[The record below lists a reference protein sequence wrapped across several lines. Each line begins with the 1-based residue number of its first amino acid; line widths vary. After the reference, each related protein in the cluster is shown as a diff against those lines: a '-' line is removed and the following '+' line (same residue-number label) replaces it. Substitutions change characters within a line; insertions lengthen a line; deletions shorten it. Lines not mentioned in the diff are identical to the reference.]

1 MKILLIMMYTVT
13 MLTLLACEQP
23 DHEPDPEVSLAIAP

>member
-1 MKILLIMMYTVT
+1 MKILLIMMYTLT

-23 DHEPDPEVSLAIAP
+23 VHDPDPKVSLAITP